1 MNLRTPDESFSFQR
15 GDISVI
21 LMSLKQAG
29 FSVVLDVGLNIL
41 DLNVGRPKPRQYTS
55 GGGKKKKNHT
65 QNVYIVY
72 LIKLMYRG

>member
-55 GGGKKKKNHT
+55 GGEKKKKNT